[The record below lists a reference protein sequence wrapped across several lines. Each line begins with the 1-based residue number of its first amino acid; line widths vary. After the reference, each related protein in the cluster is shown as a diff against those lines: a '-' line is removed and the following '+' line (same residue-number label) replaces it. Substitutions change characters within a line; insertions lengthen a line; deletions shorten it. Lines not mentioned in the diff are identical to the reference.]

1 MNFFKGGHMFKKSKC
16 FFSSDVQS
24 ISPEI
29 SAEFDRDKLASALL
43 SVSAAQIDPDIGWVQ
58 LSFSGG
64 KRVVISSI
72 SHNLA
77 IKCEI
82 ETPYTGQGVIKVSG
96 KQFSDYVKQLPS
108 TKVYLK
114 AELPSRIQLRCGRS
128 SAKIQLVH
136 DQSQSKIDIP
146 QAGTLVKIKGNLIE
160 RWVSSFKDFVSVDD
174 NRFYANGALIWAEKN
189 SENSSILHAVA
200 SDALRLAKSS
210 LNEGIQIENLDSSQV
225 LIPRK
230 ALEELKRVATLEPE
244 KEFSLKWHEKELF
257 FSVEADEYTMFAKCI
272 AGQYPPYE
280 AAIPQKI
287 NTEIQLDLKSIQDSV
302 KRSLLFADKNKVM
315 KLHFEN
321 SLLTMASSTP
331 GQKEGEEV
339 IEMSASIASPF
350 EVNYNGSLIM
360 GILGVLSGLR
370 VQFAWENMN
379 RPVKITGESQRG
391 LEVFYLLVPAR
402 F

>member
-1 MNFFKGGHMFKKSKC
+1 MFKKSKR

-64 KRVVISSI
+64 KKVIISSI

-82 ETPYTGQGVIKVSG
+82 EAPYSGQGVIKVSG

-108 TKVYLK
+108 TKVFLK
-114 AELPSRIQLRCGRS
+114 AELPSRIQLKCGRS

-146 QAGTLVKIKGNLIE
+146 DAGTSIKIKGNFIE

-174 NRFYANGALIWAEKN
+174 NRFYANGALIWAERN
-189 SENSSILHAVA
+189 SEGVLHAVA
-200 SDALRLAKSS
+200 SDALRLAKAS
-210 LNEGIQIENLDSSQV
+210 LTEGIQILNLDNSQV
-225 LIPRK
+225 LVPKK
-230 ALEELKRVATLEPE
+230 ALDELKRVANIMPDTD
-244 KEFSLKWHEKELF
+244 FILKWHEKELF
-257 FSVEADEYTMFAKCI
+257 FSVEADDYTMFAKCI

-280 AAIPQKI
+280 AAIPQQI

-315 KLHFEN
+315 KFHFEN

-339 IEMSASIASPF
+339 IEMSSSIASPF
-350 EVNYNGSLIM
+350 EVNYNGHLII
-360 GILGVLSGLR
+360 GILGVLSGSR
-370 VQFAWENMN
+370 VNFAWENMN

>member
-1 MNFFKGGHMFKKSKC
+1 MFKKSRY

-29 SAEFDRDKLASALL
+29 SAEFERDKLANALL

-58 LSFSGG
+58 LTFSGDQ
-64 KRVVISSI
+64 KVVISSI

-82 ETPYTGQGVIKVSG
+82 ATPYTGQGTIKVSG

-108 TKVYLK
+108 SKVYLK
-114 AELPSRIQLRCGRS
+114 ADLPSRIQLKCGRS

-146 QAGTLVKIKGNLIE
+146 EAGTRITVKGSHID

-189 SENSSILHAVA
+189 SENTPIINAVA
-200 SDALRLAKSS
+200 SDALRLAKAT
-210 LNEGIQIENLDSSQV
+210 LNEGIQIDNLDSSQV
-225 LIPRK
+225 LVPRK
-230 ALEELKRVATLEPE
+230 ALEELRRVASLEPE
-244 KEFSLKWHEKELF
+244 KEFCIKWHEKELF
-257 FSVEADEYTMFAKCI
+257 FSVESEEYTMFAKCI

-280 AAIPQKI
+280 AALPQKI
-287 NTEIQLDLKSIQDSV
+287 NTEIQLDLKAIQDSV

-315 KLHFEN
+315 KFHFEN
-321 SLLTMASSTP
+321 ALLTMASSTP

-339 IEMSASIASPF
+339 IEMNASIASPF

-360 GILGVLSGLR
+360 GILGVLSGSR

-379 RPVKITGESQRG
+379 RPVKITGENQRG
-391 LEVFYLLVPAR
+391 LDVFYLLVPAR

>member
-1 MNFFKGGHMFKKSKC
+1 VNFFKGGHMFKKSKR
-16 FFSSDVQS
+16 FFSSEVQS

-29 SAEFDRDKLASALL
+29 SAEFERDKLASVLL

-58 LSFSGG
+58 FSFSGG
-64 KRVVISSI
+64 RKVVISSI

-82 ETPYTGQGVIKVSG
+82 DTSYTGLGTIKVSG
-96 KQFSDYVKQLPS
+96 KQLSDYVRQLPS

-114 AELPSRIQLRCGRS
+114 VELPSRILLKCGRS

-136 DQSQSKIDIP
+136 DQSQSNIDIP
-146 QAGTLVKIKGNLIE
+146 EAGTLVRVKGSQIE

-189 SENSSILHAVA
+189 SENIPILHAVA
-200 SDALRLAKSS
+200 SDALRLAKST
-210 LNEGIQIENLDSSQV
+210 LNEGIHIENLDSSQV

-230 ALEELKRVATLEPE
+230 ALEELKRIASLDPE
-244 KEFSLKWHEKELF
+244 KEFCLKWHEKELF
-257 FSVEADEYTMFAKCI
+257 FSVETNEYTLFAKCI

-315 KLHFEN
+315 KFYFEN
-321 SLLTMASSTP
+321 SILTMASSTP

-339 IEMSASIASPF
+339 IEMNASIASPF
-350 EVNYNGSLIM
+350 EVNYNGYLIM

-391 LEVFYLLVPAR
+391 LDVFYLLVPAR